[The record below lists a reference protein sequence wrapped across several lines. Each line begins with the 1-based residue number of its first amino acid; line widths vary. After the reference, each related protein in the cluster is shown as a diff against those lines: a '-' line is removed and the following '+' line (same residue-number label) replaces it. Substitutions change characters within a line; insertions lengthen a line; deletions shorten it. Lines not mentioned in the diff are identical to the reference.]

1 MLASPMLLIFIVPF
15 AILSSLI
22 TGTGDLV
29 GIDINALLGSF
40 DLESFRNSFMAI
52 EYIIEMFYQ
61 MFN

>member
-1 MLASPMLLIFIVPF
+1 MMGSGMLLFFIVPF

-22 TGTGDLV
+22 TGTGELAGV
-29 GIDINALLGSF
+29 DINALLGSL